1 MHSHIQYAGRRR
13 PQGNLR
19 LAAVGLPMING
30 GAPGISAEFRE
41 GHISAH
47 TAHGDPLIAG
57 ITIELSRDE
66 LIDMLTRLDALAK
79 RTSAAA
85 LLPASDPEIIE

>member
-1 MHSHIQYAGRRR
+1 MHYHIQHAGRRR

-19 LAAVGLPMING
+19 LAAVGLPSING

-41 GHISAH
+41 TRA
-47 TAHGDPLIAG
+47 TAYTTHGAPVTAG
-57 ITIELSRDE
+57 IVIELTRDE
-66 LIDMLTRLDALAK
+66 LIDLLTRLDALAK

-85 LLPASDPEIIE
+85 LLPASDPEIID